1 MLEPIR
7 CIAPTICRNPV
18 QTPGT
23 DLCVEAN
30 QSAKSTV
37 RLVEKLLAA
46 FGNDATDPKVFEM
59 STAR

>member
-7 CIAPTICRNPV
+7 CIAPTICWNPV

-23 DLCVEAN
+23 DFWVEAN
-30 QSAKSTV
+30 QSAESAV
-37 RLVEKLLAA
+37 RLVEKLLAT

-59 STAR
+59 SAAR